1 MMGLMKM
8 NKGRLI
14 VVTGPSGSGKGT
26 VLQKLFSMRSDVA
39 FSVSATTRN
48 PRMGEIDG
56 VHYHFISEKTFLQMA
71 QNSEMLEHAQYC
83 GNYYGTPANYVR
95 QKLEQG
101 INVILEIEVQG
112 ALKIKQQNIEAEF
125 VFIIPPSMEEL
136 EKRLKNRGTE
146 DEATIQKRLNR
157 AKKEYEYMDDYDYI
171 VINRDV
177 ETAALAI
184 SAIIDASQY
193 KKNYVLQQLKGVE

>member
-1 MMGLMKM
+1 M

-125 VFIIPPSMEEL
+125 IFIIPPSMEEL

-146 DEATIQKRLNR
+146 DESTIQKRLNR

>member
-1 MMGLMKM
+1 M